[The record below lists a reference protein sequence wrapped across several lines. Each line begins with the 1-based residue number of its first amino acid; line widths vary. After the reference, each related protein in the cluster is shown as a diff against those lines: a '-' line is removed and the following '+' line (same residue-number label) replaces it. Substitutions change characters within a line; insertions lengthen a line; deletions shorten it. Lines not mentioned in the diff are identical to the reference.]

1 MEKKILKNINI
12 NMMITIIISLLSF
25 IINKNF
31 AKYMGVEELGLMRLF
46 TQLIAYLNLAELGLG
61 TASTY
66 ALYKPLAEK
75 NIKKINTIVSTI
87 NSFYNGLAFFI
98 FIVGMLINILL
109 PLIIKEI
116 NLNTFKIFIYWS
128 LYVLS
133 VSSSYFGS
141 KYSILFTAN
150 QEYMC
155 VRKIQGFS
163 RILFQSIQIA
173 ILLYTQSFIFFII
186 VMTLENLIIY
196 IMYRKYFKKNYNYIE
211 KVKEREVSIY
221 KDIKNIFWHKIGTV
235 IVFNTDYIIITKFLS
250 LGVVGIYSSY
260 LMIGQMILT
269 LVSVLSSVL
278 TPIIGNYI
286 AVNNKENVY
295 LFWKKLNSIYIFL
308 GCFIC
313 SCVYLLSSFFV
324 QLWLGKEYI
333 LPKFTIL
340 LITINLF
347 MQIIRQM
354 IEIFKI
360 NSGFFDDKYVPLL
373 ESLINLI
380 LSLYLVK
387 AMGLNGVIMGTVISN
402 IIIILFLKPI
412 LVFKRCFNKE
422 AKEYMNYL
430 IKYVS
435 ITGVALFTIII
446 FFNRIYNKEFIY
458 TWYYFLKYSFVIVGV
473 SLIFSIIFFILDKDF
488 RSILK
493 QIKLCKSIKI

>member
-12 NMMITIIISLLSF
+12 NMMITIVVSLLSF

-87 NSFYNGLAFFI
+87 NSFYNKIAFFI
-98 FIVGMLINILL
+98 LIVGMLINFML
-109 PLIIKEI
+109 PLIIKET
-116 NLNTFKIFIYWS
+116 NLNIFKIFIYWS

-133 VSSSYFGS
+133 VASSYFGS

-150 QEYMC
+150 QEYMY
-155 VRKIQGFS
+155 VRKIQGLS
-163 RILFQSIQIA
+163 RIIFQSIQIA
-173 ILLYTQSFIFFII
+173 ILLYTQLFIFFII
-186 VMTLENLIIY
+186 VMTLENLVIY
-196 IMYRKYFKKNYNYIE
+196 IMYRKYFIKNYSYIE
-211 KVKEREVSIY
+211 DVKERELSIY

-250 LGVVGIYSSY
+250 LGAVGIYSSY

-286 AVNNKENVY
+286 AVNNKENIY
-295 LFWKKLNSIYIFL
+295 LFWKKLNSLYIFL

-313 SCVYLLSSFFV
+313 SCVYFLSSFFV

-347 MQIIRQM
+347 IQIIRQM
-354 IEIFKI
+354 IEIFKT

-387 AMGLNGVIMGTVISN
+387 IMGLNGVIIGTVISN
-402 IIIILFLKPI
+402 IIIVIFLKPI
-412 LVFKRCFNKE
+412 LVFKRCFNKD
-422 AKEYMNYL
+422 AKEYINYL
-430 IKYVS
+430 VRYSV
-435 ITGVALFTIII
+435 III
-446 FFNRIYNKEFIY
+446 MTIFAIIKILNFINNKEFIY
-458 TWYYFLKYSFVIVGV
+458 TWYYFLKYSFIISGI
-473 SLIFSIIFFILDKDF
+473 SFIFSIIFFILDKDF
-488 RSILK
+488 RSVLK
-493 QIKLCKSIKI
+493 QIKRQKNIKK